1 MTVKP
6 WPDDN
11 DIGASSLDER
21 YVLRLYVAG
30 TTPRSASAVVN
41 VRKVCEEHL
50 AGKYDLEVIDVLR
63 NPEKAAEGQVLA
75 APTLVKHL
83 PLPMKR
89 FIGDMSRTDRLLAG
103 LGIRVT

>member
-1 MTVKP
+1 MTIKA

-11 DIGASSLDER
+11 DFEASSLDER

-30 TTPRSASAVVN
+30 TTPRSATAVVN
-41 VRKVCEEHL
+41 VRTICDEHL

-63 NPEKAAEGQVLA
+63 HPEKAVEGQVLA

-83 PLPMKR
+83 PLPIRR
-89 FIGDMSRTDRLLAG
+89 FIGDMSKTERLLAG
-103 LGIRVT
+103 LGIRAA